1 MIGKIRRIL
10 LGLKAEKA
18 NTLLMVFLFVVQA
31 AVLSM
36 MLMFSG
42 GDRIAETLL
51 KTVKLDL
58 AFRNDFFSAPRY
70 EADVKSDPYMAVY
83 EFVEHDPEGY
93 YTYLNTIKDGM
104 RQLGQSDDVSYCN
117 FNITT
122 SVKTPGFKR
131 VPGMEPADYNS
142 IMLDYVFGIESF
154 QFFEVN
160 DIGFESFSSVELTED
175 SLFVPSGAQIRLP
188 DGSLRPAELGDSVE
202 ITNPSGSR
210 SHIFTIQGI
219 YSNDFRFDYSYGF
232 DDSFINSSGIVVS
245 NRSIEKLLFDAQDMI
260 TLRTTR
266 LNHPVYRLSNY
277 SRLYSFE
284 SRMDQFASDLQAF
297 ARSNGYNAPHL
308 AEQQSGALKAL
319 GNVRGAAGLYN
330 GIFAVVELM
339 LIALLSG
346 FLYYL
351 VSKKKREMF
360 IYYSLV
366 EGKAAVGLR
375 NSMFFG
381 MAGAVGALIG
391 CIPGYFLCRMLSNAV
406 ARNSLRIQSELLRY
420 SYYGRTMIKTLD
432 QIEISELDAGTVVKY
447 VVFTIMLTLVI
458 TAVIVFISTFV
469 LMRGNVRENIGGGD

>member
-1 MIGKIRRIL
+1 
-10 LGLKAEKA
+10 
-18 NTLLMVFLFVVQA
+18 
-31 AVLSM
+31 
-36 MLMFSG
+36 
-42 GDRIAETLL
+42 
-51 KTVKLDL
+51 
-58 AFRNDFFSAPRY
+58 
-70 EADVKSDPYMAVY
+70 
-83 EFVEHDPEGY
+83 
-93 YTYLNTIKDGM
+93 
-104 RQLGQSDDVSYCN
+104 
-117 FNITT
+117 
-122 SVKTPGFKR
+122 
-131 VPGMEPADYNS
+131 
-142 IMLDYVFGIESF
+142 
-154 QFFEVN
+154 
-160 DIGFESFSSVELTED
+160 
-175 SLFVPSGAQIRLP
+175 
-188 DGSLRPAELGDSVE
+188 
-202 ITNPSGSR
+202 
-210 SHIFTIQGI
+210 
-219 YSNDFRFDYSYGF
+219 
-232 DDSFINSSGIVVS
+232 
-245 NRSIEKLLFDAQDMI
+245 
-260 TLRTTR
+260 
-266 LNHPVYRLSNY
+266 
-277 SRLYSFE
+277 
-284 SRMDQFASDLQAF
+284 
-297 ARSNGYNAPHL
+297 RSNGYNAPHL

-360 IYYSLV
+360 IYYSLG

-447 VVFTIMLTLVI
+447 VVFTILLTLVI